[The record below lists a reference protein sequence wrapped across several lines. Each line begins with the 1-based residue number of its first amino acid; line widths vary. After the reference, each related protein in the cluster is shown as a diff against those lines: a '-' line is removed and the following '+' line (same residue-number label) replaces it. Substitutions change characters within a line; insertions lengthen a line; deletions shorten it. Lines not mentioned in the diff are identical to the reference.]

1 MPRKRKK
8 YDLNSVAV
16 IGNYLPRLCGI
27 ATFTT
32 DLCNALSEELGDQGE
47 VIALAMDD
55 IIGGYS
61 YPERVKFQL
70 RANVQADYLR
80 AADFVN
86 VNQFDVV
93 ILQHEYGIFGGKQGA
108 HILRLLKNLR
118 MPILTTLHTVL
129 AEPTDEQRV
138 IIHELA
144 RYSEQLVVMSE
155 KARDVLFDPF
165 EIPESQITLIPHGIP
180 DVAFVDPSFHKDQF
194 GVEDRKVI
202 LSFGLLNPGKGI
214 EYMIDAMPKIVAEHP
229 NAVYIVL
236 GATHPHVKKAT
247 GDAYRHGLLQKV
259 NKLGL
264 DDHVLFHNQFVSLE
278 VLCQY
283 LGAADVYVTPYVS
296 PAQVTSGTL
305 AYALGSGKAV
315 VSTPY
320 WYAEELLSEGR
331 GRLVP
336 FGDSDTMAREIS
348 DLLSKDLER
357 NAMRKRAYQYTRPMV
372 WKEVAKKYLELAV
385 AALRRRISS
394 PKPRHGEV
402 MTPKILDELPEV
414 NLAHLRSLTDD
425 TGMLQHANYSTPN
438 RYHGYCVDDNA
449 RALIATS
456 MYCAMRQDESVVPL
470 IHKYLAFLFHAFDH
484 KTGRFRN
491 FMSYERTWLEKVGSE
506 DSQARAIWGLG
517 VGVKYAL
524 NDATRDMA
532 TRLFLEALRKVET
545 FSSPRAWA
553 FVLVGLHAYLDV
565 YSGDA
570 AARRL
575 RIVLAE
581 KLHEAFVKNADD
593 DWPWCE
599 NTVTYA
605 NAKLPH
611 ALLLSGQWIP
621 EPKMHETGLRVL
633 KWLLEQQ
640 TAPDGHLSVIGNSAW
655 LTRDGARS
663 NFDQQPIDIMALMGA
678 CAEAFRST
686 GDKKWLEQ
694 SRRCL
699 AWFLGRNDLNAIIY
713 DFKTGGCRDGLQPHG
728 PNANQGAESTL
739 AWLVSLLTM
748 FELLGQEVLVSPMP
762 TGSDQ

>member
-1 MPRKRKK
+1 MSGNKKK
-8 YDLNSVAV
+8 YELNSVAV

-32 DLCNALSEELGDQGE
+32 DLCNALSEELRNQGE
-47 VIALAMDD
+47 ILALAMDD
-55 IIGGYS
+55 IVGGYT
-61 YPERVKFQL
+61 YPDRVKFQL
-70 RANVQADYLR
+70 RANVQSDYLR
-80 AADFVN
+80 AADFIN

-93 ILQHEYGIFGGKQGA
+93 ILQHEFGIFGGKQGA
-108 HILRLLKNLR
+108 HILHLLKSLR
-118 MPILTTLHTVL
+118 MPVLTTLHTAL
-129 AEPTDEQRV
+129 TEPSDEHRV
-138 IIHELA
+138 IIRELA
-144 RYSEQLVVMSE
+144 RYSERLVVMSD
-155 KARDVLFDPF
+155 KARNILHDTFG
-165 EIPESQITLIPHGIP
+165 IPDSQITFIPHGIP

-202 LSFGLLNPGKGI
+202 LSFGLLSPGKGI
-214 EYMIDAMPKIVAEHP
+214 EHMIDAMPEIVAKHP
-229 NAVYIVL
+229 EAVYIIL

-264 DDHVLFHNQFVSLE
+264 EDYVHFHNQFVSLE

-283 LGAADVYVTPYVS
+283 LGAADVYVTPYIS

-305 AYALGSGKAV
+305 AYAIGLGKAV

-336 FGDSDTMAREIS
+336 FVDSGAMAREIN
-348 DLLSKDLER
+348 DLLSNDLER
-357 NAMRKRAYQYTRPMV
+357 NAMRKRAYQYARPMV
-372 WKEVAKKYLELAV
+372 WKGVARNYLELAV
-385 AALRRRISS
+385 ATLKRRVSS
-394 PKPRHGEV
+394 PKPRHGETR
-402 MTPKILDELPEV
+402 TPKILDELPEV

-425 TGMLQHANYSTPN
+425 TGILQHANYSTPN

-456 MYCAMRQDESVVPL
+456 MYHAMHKDDSIIPL
-470 IHKYLAFLFHAFDH
+470 IHKYLAFLFHAFDRE
-484 KTGRFRN
+484 TERFRN
-491 FMSYERTWLEKVGSE
+491 FMSYERTWIEKVGSE

-517 VGVKYAL
+517 VGVQYAL
-524 NDATRDMA
+524 NDAIRDMA

-553 FVLVGLHAYLDV
+553 FILVGLHAYLDV

-570 AARRL
+570 AVRRL

-581 KLHEAFVKNADD
+581 KLYEAFAGNADD

-621 EPKMHETGLRVL
+621 EPRMHETGLKVL

-640 TAPDGHLSVIGNSAW
+640 AAPDGHLSVIGNSGW
-655 LTRDGARS
+655 LIRDGARA
-663 NFDQQPIDIMALMGA
+663 NFDQQPIDIMALVGA

-686 GDKKWLEQ
+686 GDKKWLEE

-699 AWFLGRNDLNAIIY
+699 TWFLGRNDLSAVVY

-739 AWLVSLLTM
+739 AWLISLLSM
-748 FELLGQEVLVSPMP
+748 FEILGQEVLVV
-762 TGSDQ
+762 GR